1 MELGL
6 WVKQITQRFISH
18 YVFAKLSIEATH
30 LTVFKLC
37 CMYIEP
43 GARSTEAEALSQTFC
58 IRIFRS
64 RTQESTFLTQFS
76 SLSVNCQFDEY
87 CSKCLPVLFQG
98 INDDSSIN

>member
-6 WVKQITQRFISH
+6 WVKQITQRFISY
-18 YVFAKLSIEATH
+18 YVFAKLSIKAIN
-30 LTVFKLC
+30 LQFSNSC

-43 GARSTEAEALSQTFC
+43 GTTSTDAEALSQTFC

-64 RTQESTFLTQFS
+64 RTKESTFLTQFS
-76 SLSVNCQFDEY
+76 SLPVNYQFEEY
-87 CSKCLPVLFQG
+87 CSKCLPVLYQG

>member
-6 WVKQITQRFISH
+6 WVKQITQGFISY
-18 YVFAKLSIEATH
+18 YVFAKLSTEARP

-37 CMYIEP
+37 CIYTEP
-43 GARSTEAEALSQTFC
+43 GARITDSEALSQTFY

-76 SLSVNCQFDEY
+76 SLPVNCQFDKY
-87 CSKCLPVLFQG
+87 CPKCLPVLFQG